1 MNPGFARLLMSLTAG
16 CIVFTACGGSDGEPT
31 VIRLQDEFAN
41 ATVTGAVAAED
52 IAPTLLRFDDDAAPA
67 ASVLL
72 GVENLRVEGGA
83 LVGTTTGEYP
93 IVRITRSEG
102 LDNPDLLHSIEVR
115 ARVSVGAN
123 LAVLFDSADE
133 QNAQALSIQGGLI
146 PWSLSTP
153 LVPGDELQTY
163 SMTVGTSFNTHASD
177 QELNGYGMRQIL
189 LRPSDVAGAEFEI
202 ESVRLIYRR
211 EYLATVPSGV
221 SWQGFDHRSRETVV
235 TRAPER
241 VTYDLTL
248 PSQPWLDLAIGTAE
262 QLPVTF
268 RVSAEQSGEVVL
280 AEARTLTTAA
290 RWEPMSVELAA
301 LAGQNV
307 RLSLELESE
316 QPGAVGYWGAP
327 AIRNDGALPT
337 AAPDA
342 PQGVIL
348 FVADTL
354 RRDHLTPYGYE
365 RDTTPTLARLA
376 AEGALMLDNQA
387 NSTWTKVSVPSF
399 HSSTYPRTNKVQQML
414 DRLPAAATTLAE
426 AYREAGYA
434 TLGLSANSFV
444 GTGTN
449 LHQGFEDFEEAAA
462 LIEAT
467 GETPS
472 KSARV
477 QVDRLLPWLEGHRD
491 VPFFVNI
498 HVTDPHSP
506 FLPQPPYDTYWGDA
520 DTRRRFDEAVTQL
533 RRIVPDFS
541 GVGAPARGEPT
552 TVSMQAAGIEPMDIV
567 QHHIDLYDGSVRA
580 MDAELGRI
588 VETLERLG
596 LRDRVLLVFIAD
608 HGEEFLEHGGH
619 FHRQVYGENSNVPLV
634 LWAPGRI
641 APGTVV
647 GETVQSLDLMP
658 TMLELSGLPVPAT
671 AQGQSFVSLLEPEQ
685 LAGGNVAYAQTW
697 SPTPVFSERMRESPG
712 GVPGDTRFFSYSV
725 IDAGWKL
732 VHHVYI
738 DEGLDLPE
746 YQLFDHVNDP
756 LDQIDLAQEN
766 PAVVE
771 SLTQLLQDW
780 MAYADAAELAG
791 DGEAT
796 EGLDPAELQRLCSLG
811 YIAC

>member
-1 MNPGFARLLMSLTAG
+1 
-16 CIVFTACGGSDGEPT
+16 

-41 ATVTGAVAAED
+41 ASVSGAVDAED
-52 IAPTLLRFDDDAAPA
+52 IAPTVLRFDEDAAPGTA
-67 ASVLL
+67 ALI
-72 GVENLRVEGGA
+72 GVENLRVENGSLA
-83 LVGTTTGEYP
+83 GTTSGEFP
-93 IVRITRSEG
+93 IVRLTRSEG
-102 LDNPDLLHSIEVR
+102 LDNPDQLHTVEVT
-115 ARVSVGAN
+115 ARVSAGAN
-123 LAVLFDSADE
+123 MSVLFDSADE
-133 QNAQALSIQGGLI
+133 QNAQALSIQGTLI

-153 LVPGDELQTY
+153 LIAGDGFQTY
-163 SMTVGTSFNTHASD
+163 SLTVGTSFSTHASN

-189 LRPSDVAGAEFEI
+189 IRPTDVAGADFEI

-211 EYLATVPSGV
+211 EYMATVPSGV
-221 SWQGFDHRSRETVV
+221 SWQGFDHRSRETIV

-248 PSQPWLDLAIGTAE
+248 PSRPWLDLTIGTAE
-262 QLPVTF
+262 RLPVTF
-268 RVSAEQSGEVVL
+268 RVTAEQSGEVIL
-280 AEARTLTTAA
+280 AEERTLTTAA
-290 RWEPMSVELAA
+290 RWEEMPVDLAA
-301 LAGQNV
+301 LSGQSV
-307 RLSLELESE
+307 RLSLELESG
-316 QPGAVGYWGAP
+316 QAGAVGYWGAP
-327 AIRNDGALPT
+327 AIRNSGALP
-337 AAPDA
+337 ASSPDA

-365 RDTTPTLARLA
+365 RDTTPALARLA
-376 AEGALMLDNQA
+376 AEGALVLDNQS

-426 AYREAGYA
+426 VYREAGYA
-434 TLGLSANSFV
+434 TLGMSANSFV

-462 LIEAT
+462 LVEAV
-467 GETPS
+467 GDTPS

-477 QVDRLLPWLEGHRD
+477 QVDKLLPWLEQHRD

-506 FLPQPPYDTYWGDA
+506 YMPQPPYDTYWGDA
-520 DTRRRFDEAVTQL
+520 ESRRRFDDAVARL
-533 RRIVPDFS
+533 RQIVPDFN
-541 GVGAPARGEPT
+541 GVAAPARGEPT
-552 TVSMQAAGIEPMDIV
+552 TASIQAAGIEPVAILE
-567 QHHIDLYDGSVRA
+567 HHINLYDGSIRA

-596 LRDRVLLVFIAD
+596 LREKVLLVFISD

-619 FHRQVYGENSNVPLV
+619 FHRQVFGENSNVPLV

-641 APGTVV
+641 EPGTVV
-647 GETVQSLDLMP
+647 DQTIQSLDLMP
-658 TMLELSGLPVPAT
+658 TMLELSGLPVPDT
-671 AQGQSFVSLLEPEQ
+671 AQGQSFVSLLEREQ
-685 LAGGNVAYAQTW
+685 LASGNVAYAQTPW

-746 YQLFDHVNDP
+746 YQLFDHANDP
-756 LDQIDLAQEN
+756 LDQVDLAAEN

-771 SLTQLLQDW
+771 SLRQLLEDW
-780 MAYADAAELAG
+780 MGYADAAELPA
-791 DGEAT
+791 DGTAM
-796 EGLDPAELQRLCSLG
+796 EGLNPAELQRLCSLG